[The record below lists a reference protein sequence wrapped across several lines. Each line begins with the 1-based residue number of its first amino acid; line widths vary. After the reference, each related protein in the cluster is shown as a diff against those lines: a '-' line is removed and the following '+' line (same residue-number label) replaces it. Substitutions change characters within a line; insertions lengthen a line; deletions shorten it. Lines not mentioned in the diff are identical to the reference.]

1 MRLSVDP
8 RRTIAEAGEAV
19 CIAGA
24 AKTEK
29 VLPTHFL
36 LIALG
41 ATLLVG
47 CDTAPLPES
56 ALVQPALL
64 QPALLQPQPPPRCN
78 PKGEAGQRKQ
88 QPAPAGGSAK
98 ATDTADAAALRKLD
112 YEAQCYR
119 HAEMI
124 ARNRL
129 GRLQNSVQGMVKSGK
144 VAPTAAPP
152 PPPSTEGLPY

>member
-1 MRLSVDP
+1 MMRLSVGP
-8 RRTIAEAGEAV
+8 RLTIAEVGEV
-19 CIAGA
+19 VGIAGA
-24 AKTEK
+24 AKTGR

-64 QPALLQPQPPPRCN
+64 QPQPPPRCSPN
-78 PKGEAGQRKQ
+78 AEAGKRKQ
-88 QPAPAGGSAK
+88 QPAPAGASAK
-98 ATDTADAAALRKLD
+98 ATDATDAAALRKLD

-129 GRLQNSVQGMVKSGK
+129 ARLQNSLQGMAKTGK
-144 VAPTAAPP
+144 AAPTASPS

>member
-1 MRLSVDP
+1 MGRE
-8 RRTIAEAGEAV
+8 R
-19 CIAGA
+19 
-24 AKTEK
+24 
-29 VLPTHFL
+29 PTHFL

-41 ATLLVG
+41 ATLLAG
-47 CDTAPLPES
+47 CDAPPLPES

-64 QPALLQPQPPPRCN
+64 QPQPPPRCS
-78 PKGEAGQRKQ
+78 PKAEAGQRKQ
-88 QPAPAGGSAK
+88 PAPAGASAK

-129 GRLQNSVQGMVKSGK
+129 RRLQASVQDMAKSAK
-144 VAPTAAPP
+144 AAPSDAR
-152 PPPSTEGLPY
+152 PSAEGLPY